1 MVNFVMI
8 AFCII
13 AGMLFRKYKLVPDD
27 AYKGINIW
35 ILYVALPAVSFKYIP
50 YIEWSTNMLF
60 PILSMIVV
68 WLGGWIYSEVFCYI
82 KGYNQRTRSS
92 IELTTGYSNTS
103 FIGFPLIAAY
113 FGESKLGIAIICDQA
128 TFMLLSTV
136 GIICAIKG
144 NRSDTDG
151 IDAKVLFKKF
161 MTFPPLIGCILSL
174 ILSSFIDLKFTEPFF
189 DKLSAT
195 LGPLALFSI
204 GMQLSF
210 KGWKKQSLQIAF
222 PLFYK
227 LLIAPIL
234 VLTFL
239 FLSGIKG
246 DIAKIS
252 VFEAAMPTL
261 LSTSIIAERYR
272 LNTKLINLIIGISIL
287 VSQFTTA
294 FWHLFLNNYF

>member
-8 AFCII
+8 AFCIF
-13 AGMLFRKYKLVPDD
+13 AGLLFKKYKLIPAD
-27 AYKGINIW
+27 AHKGINTW
-35 ILYVALPAVSFKYIP
+35 ILYVALPAASFKYIP
-50 YIEWSTNMLF
+50 YIEWSANMLF
-60 PILSMIVV
+60 PIASMIVV
-68 WLGGWIYSEVFCYI
+68 WLGGWFYSEVFCSI

-92 IELTTGYSNTS
+92 IELATGYSNTS

-128 TFMLLSTV
+128 TFILLSTA

-144 NRSDTDG
+144 NRSDNEG
-151 IDAKVLFKKF
+151 INTKVLFKRF
-161 MTFPPLIGCILSL
+161 LTFPPLIGCILSL
-174 ILSSFIDLKFTEPFF
+174 GLSSFIDLKFTEPFF

-204 GMQLSF
+204 GLQLNF
-210 KGWKKQSLQIAF
+210 KGWKKQSLQIAI
-222 PLFYK
+222 PIFYK

-234 VLTFL
+234 VVTFL

-252 VFEAAMPTL
+252 IFEAAMPTL
-261 LSTSIIAERYR
+261 LSTSIVAERYR

-287 VSQFTTA
+287 ISLLTTA
-294 FWHLFLNNYF
+294 FWHLFLNIYL